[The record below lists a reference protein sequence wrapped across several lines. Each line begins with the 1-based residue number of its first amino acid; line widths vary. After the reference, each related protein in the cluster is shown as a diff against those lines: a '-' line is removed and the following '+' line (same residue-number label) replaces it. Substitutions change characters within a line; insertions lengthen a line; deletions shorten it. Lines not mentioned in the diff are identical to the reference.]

1 MRMKGIKSSFKAT
14 SSGRGVGSYA
24 SAGRKLQR
32 CLACIM
38 LSAFVVLLAHAI
50 ICDNEVYGMTKKR
63 HVLLLGASV
72 GQDWKIE
79 SLPERLKPAAAAKDY
94 RFEYVGEYAF
104 DKTEALMKILQRKEN
119 KPDAILIKECAAYFP
134 GDLRQYQELM
144 KGWVKECKE
153 AGVIPVPTTVVP
165 VVSSKNKTIKERAKD
180 FIKTILGRR
189 TTTSQLEGIFQYND
203 WVREYAVRE
212 GLTVLDLEEQ
222 LRTSRDDR
230 SLRVDLHSGDGLH
243 LNSKAYG
250 ILDAVVIPTLDRV
263 FKNI

>member
-1 MRMKGIKSSFKAT
+1 MKGIKSSFKAT

-119 KPDAILIKECAAYFP
+119 KPDAIIIKECAAYYP

-144 KGWVKECKE
+144 KGWVKACKN
-153 AGVIPVPTTVVP
+153 AGVVPVPTTVVP
-165 VVSSKNKTIKERAKD
+165 VVSSKNKTIKERVKD
-180 FIKTILGRR
+180 FIKSILGRP
-189 TTTSQLEGIFQYND
+189 TPSSQLEGISQYND
-203 WVREYAVRE
+203 WIRQYTSQE
-212 GLTVLDLEEQ
+212 GLTVLELEAP
-222 LRTSRDDR
+222 LRTSQEDR
-230 SLRVDLHSGDGLH
+230 SLRIDLHSGDGLH
-243 LNSKAYG
+243 LNAKAYE
-250 ILDAVVIPTLDRV
+250 ILDGIVIPTLDRA
-263 FKNI
+263 FQKN